1 MVRTQHG
8 GLSDGASALGEG
20 AWVCVD
26 YTFARPLVGNV
37 SLPAPPRDEDYDYDG
52 VVEYTEH
59 HCTVLTPDLWM
70 CEDCGCSFDRD
81 PSWGDFPEEAIIE
94 GGVSCVAYT
103 P

>member
-1 MVRTQHG
+1 MVRTQHR
-8 GLSDGASALGEG
+8 GLSNGASALGEG
-20 AWVCVD
+20 SWVCVD
-26 YTFARPLVGNV
+26 YTLPRPLM
-37 SLPAPPRDEDYDYDG
+37 DEEETDL
-52 VVEYTEH
+52 VEYTEH
-59 HCTVLTPDLWM
+59 HCVVLTPDQWM